1 MITKNEVKKWA
12 AITAK
17 PAITIYVPTQ
27 RAGDYEKSRIHLK
40 NAIQEVEKELDEYDL
55 KPPRQKALL
64 DPIRELLEDT
74 DFWANQSDT
83 LLLLRSE
90 DDFEQY
96 RLPVVIDQMVQVADT
111 FYLHPTLPAVGG
123 DYRFFVLALSQN
135 EVRFFEGHR
144 YSMFPVKVNDL
155 VPENKQEML
164 ADLADDARLQHH
176 SAGTASDE
184 NAIFHGQGSH
194 KDLDDNTVEK
204 FLRAVD
210 DGLMEMLHDETP
222 PLVIAGDEAVAAR
235 YRSLSN
241 YPNVWAKNVPG
252 NPEEKDPVLLHEE
265 AMNALQSDFDSH
277 KEDTK
282 KNFGNALSEGDASM
296 MTDDIVRAAGDGRIK
311 TLFLVKGAHEWGRYD
326 PSIRKVAHMDKPQAG
341 ATDLIEYAAMQ
352 TFLQGGRVYQ
362 VDRSDMP
369 RPTGSLNAVFRY

>member
-12 AITAK
+12 AVTAK
-17 PAITIYVPTQ
+17 PAISLYIPTQ

-40 NAIQEVEKELDEYDL
+40 NAINEVEGKLEEFDL
-55 KPPRQKALL
+55 KPPEQEKLL
-64 DPIRELLEDT
+64 KPIKELLEDT

-90 DDFEQY
+90 DVFEQY
-96 RLPVVIDQMVQVADT
+96 NLPISVDNLAQVGES

-164 ADLADDARLQHH
+164 ADLSDNARLQHH
-176 SAGTASDE
+176 SAGTSSDG
-184 NAIFHGQGSH
+184 NTIYHGQGSN
-194 KDLDDNTVEK
+194 KDLDDTTLEK

-210 DGLMEMLHDETP
+210 DGLMEMLHDEKP
-222 PLVIAGDEAVAAR
+222 PLVIAGDEQIAAR
-235 YRSLSN
+235 YRDLSK
-241 YPNVWAKNVPG
+241 YPNIWKKSIAG
-252 NPEEKDPVLLHEE
+252 NPEEKDAVLLHEE
-265 AMNALQSDFDSH
+265 AMTVLQPDIASDMQDM
-277 KEDTK
+277 
-282 KNFGNALSEGDASM
+282 KNKFGEALSAGEASFS
-296 MTDDIVRAAGDGRIK
+296 TDEIVRAAGDGRVNA
-311 TLFLVKGAHEWGRYD
+311 LFLVKGTHEWGRYD
-326 PSIRKVAHMDKPQAG
+326 PSIRKVAHMEKPQVG
-341 ATDLIEYAAMQ
+341 ASDLVEYAAMN
-352 TFLQGGRVYQ
+352 TFLQGGKVFQ

-369 RPTGSLNAVFRY
+369 RPAGSMNAIFRY

>member
-27 RAGDYEKSRIHLK
+27 RVGDYEKSRIHLK

-96 RLPVVIDQMVQVADT
+96 RLPVVIDRMVQVTDT
-111 FYLHPTLPAVGG
+111 FYLHPTLPVVGG

-155 VPENKQEML
+155 VPENKKEML

-184 NAIFHGQGSH
+184 NTIFHGQGSH
-194 KDLDDNTVEK
+194 KDLDDNTLEK

-265 AMNALQSDFDSH
+265 AMNALQSDFDTH

-282 KNFGNALSEGDASM
+282 KNFGNALSEGDASI
-296 MTDDIVRAAGDGRIK
+296 MTDDIVRAAGDGRIR
-311 TLFLVKGAHEWGRYD
+311 TLFLVKGAQEWGRYD